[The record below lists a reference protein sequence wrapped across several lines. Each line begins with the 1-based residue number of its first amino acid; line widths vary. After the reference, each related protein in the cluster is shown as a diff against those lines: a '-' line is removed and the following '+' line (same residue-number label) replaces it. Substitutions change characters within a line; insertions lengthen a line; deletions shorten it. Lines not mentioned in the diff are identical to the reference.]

1 MNLSPA
7 ARIAAYRDFL
17 KAKACIAHQ
26 DGFEVDEAEISPIL
40 KPHQRAMVRWMVR
53 GGRRACFASFGLGKS
68 VVQIEALRL
77 VLERATAGAGRALI
91 IAPLGV
97 RLEFLRDAAMLGVPL
112 RFVRRSDEVDGPG
125 LYLTNYQAVRDGRLD
140 PGLFDAASL
149 DEAACLRGFGGTL
162 TFREFMR
169 LFDADSGA
177 GRIAYRFVAT
187 ATPSPND
194 TIELLAYAAFLGILD
209 VGQAKAQP
217 LDAKILTPAGWT
229 TMGDIAV
236 GDFVIA
242 QDGRPTRVMGV
253 YPQGERPVYRVEF
266 SDGSST
272 ECDGDHLWITR
283 TQYERNAERR
293 RLDYAAASGRRN
305 KADESFGTVKT
316 TEAIAATLST
326 PGRPGM
332 NHTIPMVRP
341 VEFDEREVAVD
352 PWLLGLLLGD
362 ACLRNTS
369 IILSSGD
376 EWIIRRAER
385 RLPDGLQLRRTRPDG
400 CDYSITTTCAR
411 GGRGPGSNA
420 LLTYLRGRELLGK
433 RSWEK
438 RVPADYLF
446 NTVDVRLAVLQ
457 GLMDADG
464 TVHRDGTQQRLA
476 TSSAG
481 LAEDVRHL
489 VQSLGGTATIRRRS
503 TSHRDAYLVTLSLPA
518 GLNPFALPRKA
529 ERVREREKYPPRRYI
544 TNVVPVG
551 TKPVQCIAVE
561 HDDHLYVTDD
571 FLVTHNTR
579 FFKRNSEK
587 ADTLTLHPHKVE
599 EFWLWVASWGLFVQ
613 RPSDLGFSDE
623 GYDLPELK
631 VVYHE
636 VQGDLRAREIERN
649 GQGIL
654 LRDAAIGVQNA
665 AREKRETLPARIAK
679 MREVLDAAPDDHF
692 VLWHDLEAERHAIAA
707 SVPSAVAVYGSQDDQ
722 DQEKAIL
729 GFSDGAFQYLA
740 AKPVMLGAGC
750 NLQRHCHKAI
760 FLGIGFKFADFI
772 QAIHRLQRFLQ
783 SKPVEIHVIYA
794 ETERE
799 ILRTLQR
806 KWRQHNDMVAKM
818 GEIIEQF
825 GLSEAAMAKALAR
838 SIGCERIEVAGE
850 HHRLVNA
857 DCMEETAT
865 MEADSVDLIV
875 TSIPFS
881 HQYEYTP
888 SYNDFGHTDDDA
900 HFWAQMDHLT
910 PELLRVLR
918 PGRVAA
924 VHVKDRITPGGI
936 NGFGFQTLSP
946 FSDDCIA
953 HFRKHGFAFLGRKTI
968 VTDVVRENNQTYRL
982 GWTEQCKDGSRM
994 GCGVPEYLLLFR
1006 RAPTDRS
1013 NGYADVPV
1021 VKSKKTW
1028 DGEAWDNPEGY
1039 SRARWQVDAHGFSRS
1054 SGDRL
1059 LTVEELQGFD
1069 AKQIFRAWRKHSLQA
1084 VYSFEHHVRIGEGL
1098 EARGMLPPTFML
1110 LPPHSWHQDV
1120 WSDITRMLTMN
1131 TLQAAKGQEGHLCPL
1146 QFDIVDRAI
1155 AQFSMPGETVF
1166 DPFGG
1171 LMTVP
1176 VRALK
1181 ARRKAVG
1188 IELNPRYFLDGC
1200 AYVEAAAREIAT
1212 PSLFDILDAGEAR
1225 QQAAE

>member
-1 MNLSPA
+1 MMPSAP

-26 DGFEVDEAEISPIL
+26 DGLEVDDAEINPIL

-77 VLERATAGAGRALI
+77 VLERATAGTGRALI

-97 RLEFLRDAAMLGVPL
+97 RLEFLRDAAMLGVSL
-112 RFVRRSDEVDGPG
+112 RFVRRSDEIDGPG

-169 LFDADSGA
+169 LFDADAGA

-209 VGQAKAQP
+209 VGQAK
-217 LDAKILTPAGWT
+217 
-229 TMGDIAV
+229 
-236 GDFVIA
+236 
-242 QDGRPTRVMGV
+242 
-253 YPQGERPVYRVEF
+253 
-266 SDGSST
+266 
-272 ECDGDHLWITR
+272 
-283 TQYERNAERR
+283 
-293 RLDYAAASGRRN
+293 
-305 KADESFGTVKT
+305 
-316 TEAIAATLST
+316 
-326 PGRPGM
+326 
-332 NHTIPMVRP
+332 
-341 VEFDEREVAVD
+341 
-352 PWLLGLLLGD
+352 
-362 ACLRNTS
+362 
-369 IILSSGD
+369 
-376 EWIIRRAER
+376 
-385 RLPDGLQLRRTRPDG
+385 
-400 CDYSITTTCAR
+400 
-411 GGRGPGSNA
+411 
-420 LLTYLRGRELLGK
+420 
-433 RSWEK
+433 
-438 RVPADYLF
+438 
-446 NTVDVRLAVLQ
+446 
-457 GLMDADG
+457 
-464 TVHRDGTQQRLA
+464 
-476 TSSAG
+476 
-481 LAEDVRHL
+481 
-489 VQSLGGTATIRRRS
+489 
-503 TSHRDAYLVTLSLPA
+503 
-518 GLNPFALPRKA
+518 
-529 ERVREREKYPPRRYI
+529 
-544 TNVVPVG
+544 
-551 TKPVQCIAVE
+551 
-561 HDDHLYVTDD
+561 
-571 FLVTHNTR
+571 TR

-587 ADTLTLHPHKVE
+587 ADTLTLHPHKVD

-636 VQGDLRAREIERN
+636 VQGDLRAREIERS

-707 SVPSAVAVYGSQDDQ
+707 AVPSAVAVYGSQDDQ
-722 DQEKAIL
+722 EQEKAIL

-818 GEIIEQF
+818 GEIIKQF

-838 SIGCERIEVAGE
+838 SIGCERIEVSGE

-946 FSDDCIA
+946 FSDDCIS

-1006 RAPTDRS
+1006 KAPTDRS

-1021 VKSKKTW
+1021 VKAKKTW

-1059 LTVEELQGFD
+1059 LTVEEMQGFD
-1069 AKQIFRAWRKHSLQA
+1069 AKQIFRAWRKHSLEA

-1110 LPPHSWHQDV
+1110 LPPHSWHPEV
-1120 WSDITRMLTMN
+1120 WSDITRMRTMN
-1131 TLQAAKGQEGHLCPL
+1131 TLQAAEGREGHLCPL

-1176 VRALK
+1176 ARALK

-1200 AYVEAAAREIAT
+1200 AYVEAAAREILT
-1212 PSLFDILDAGEAR
+1212 PSLFDILDAGEDH